1 MNNLII
7 ENFNGHP
14 LHTIIWN
21 GRPCWIASEIG
32 QILNYSN
39 ISKIISN
46 CIESEGFEN
55 TIEYEILR
63 KENLKDFMITLK
75 ESSNIFMNTKVRNL
89 AILYEEGLYGFLQYS
104 RSNIALLFKK
114 WLRRN
119 LLPELRATVYSQK
132 FENANMVSTN
142 LTLLNKT
149 NEVKSNIE
157 KLNLVYEHVF
167 LLNKILEESS
177 FSAEEKLS
185 ILLKLYASLG
195 IDL

>member
-21 GRPCWIASEIG
+21 GKTCWIASEIG
-32 QILNYSN
+32 EILNYSN

-46 CIESEGFEN
+46 CIENEGFEN

-63 KENLKDFMITLK
+63 KENLKDFIATLRD
-75 ESSNIFMNTKVRNL
+75 SSNILMNTKIRNL

-104 RSNIALLFKK
+104 KSNIALLFKK

-132 FENANMVSTN
+132 FENANMVSTD
-142 LTLLNKT
+142 LSLLNNPHKIK
-149 NEVKSNIE
+149 NNIE
-157 KLNLVYEHVF
+157 NLNLIYDHIF
-167 LLNKILEESS
+167 LLNKILEESN
-177 FSAEEKLS
+177 FSAEKKLS
-185 ILLKLYASLG
+185 IILKLYASLG